1 MNARHAWSGGGLNR
15 LTPGAVA
22 SARRPPAAAPSAP
35 GRTVLGRARRTAP
48 SSGTSGFS
56 GGLRGPA
63 VRTRST
69 AGRRELRLPA
79 RRPARLGRGRTPED
93 VRGRDRR
100 VAGRE
105 PSASR
110 PGLVR
115 PPNWWAA
122 CLTLPARLGAEG
134 LEFQRPTGGRVRPTR
149 SCHAEPHRWAPG
161 LAPELLGLASNR
173 GRSAQPRPTTL
184 VEPAGR
190 MAGFESSPLC
200 LN

>member
-1 MNARHAWSGGGLNR
+1 MNGLHALTGGSWNR
-15 LTPGAVA
+15 RTREGAA
-22 SARRPPAAAPSAP
+22 SAMRPHPSAP
-35 GRTVLGRARRTAP
+35 GAPGRTLLGRVRRTAP

-56 GGLRGPA
+56 GGLQGPG
-63 VRTRST
+63 VRIRST

-79 RRPARLGRGRTPED
+79 RRPARLVRGRTPED

-110 PGLVR
+110 PGRVR
-115 PPNWWAA
+115 PPHWWAA

-149 SCHAEPHRWAPG
+149 SCHAERHRWALG
-161 LAPELLGLASNR
+161 LAPELLALASNR

>member
-1 MNARHAWSGGGLNR
+1 MNGRHALTGGAFNR
-15 LTPGAVA
+15 LTRGGAA
-22 SARRPPAAAPSAP
+22 SATRPLASAPSAP
-35 GRTVLGRARRTAP
+35 GRTVLGRARRTAL
-48 SSGTSGFS
+48 SSGADGFPDGLQGSG
-56 GGLRGPA
+56 

-79 RRPARLGRGRTPED
+79 RRPARLVRGRTPED
-93 VRGRDRR
+93 VRGTNRR

-149 SCHAEPHRWAPG
+149 SCHAERDRWAHG